1 MDSGRISLPRAARN
15 PKEVPMFR
23 KTVLGLG
30 AALILTAAVA
40 PTAAFA
46 GGGHHG
52 GVTASRIRLA
62 VPVAAG
68 LPAARQH
75 TGRLG
80 TAVTV
85 QPS

>member
-1 MDSGRISLPRAARN
+1 VVDANHNSKIDGAGADAHRAVGNSVAGR
-15 PKEVPMFR
+15 V
-23 KTVLGLG
+23 
-30 AALILTAAVA
+30 
-40 PTAAFA
+40 

-52 GVTASRIRLA
+52 RVTATRIRLA

-68 LPAARQH
+68 ISAARQH
-75 TGRLG
+75 TGLLG